1 MDDAAAIAAATTLIE
16 SLAPRGAPVPIRT
29 ALLADEC
36 RWFLRSVQA
45 GIVEFDAC
53 TAAYFR
59 FKKWGSGPDHFLTPA
74 EKPRHLFSKPDDQ
87 QAWLNR
93 EYVPHIAAYAKAIL
107 HHGYDRDRSSF
118 SRYRAFSRDLIIKKA
133 GGNYETDAEFY
144 GHDETLL
151 LQIEAKASERQT
163 QALARAIDTHG
174 SLRDSADRR
183 REGDRVR
190 AGPGASCPVGRRP
203 RFRRPS
209 EIRLRGPPRRA
220 AQREVRAHRGP
231 SGPLTAVS
239 QRGSCELPTFRRCGR
254 LLLPPVRGAG
264 TPRR

>member
-1 MDDAAAIAAATTLIE
+1 MDDATAIAAATTLIE

-29 ALLADEC
+29 PLLADEC

-45 GIVEFDAC
+45 GVVEFDAC
-53 TAAYFR
+53 TAACFR

-74 EKPRHLFSKPDDQ
+74 GKPRHLFSKPDDQ

-118 SRYRAFSRDLIIKKA
+118 SRYRAFSRDLIVKKA

-163 QALARAIDTHG
+163 QALARAIETHG
-174 SLRDSADRR
+174 SLRDLPTAAAKEIEYVLDLAP
-183 REGDRVR
+183 RVLWIV
-190 AGPGASCPVGRRP
+190 GPGSVDPA
-203 RFRRPS
+203 RFVY
-209 EIRLRGPPRRA
+209 
-220 AQREVRAHRGP
+220 EVHLD
-231 SGPLTAVS
+231 GPLNA
-239 QRGSCELPTFRRCGR
+239 RFERIEDLPA
-254 LLLPPVRGAG
+254 P
-264 TPRR
+264 